1 MRQLYQFLRY
11 VANHEEPATSLALYR
26 ILLCASALYSLAI
39 MNDREVFD
47 IAWVR
52 AKEGGLLPLHSRHWL
67 YTVLGGFNARSV
79 SHVYGMSLL
88 LLTFSLLGFG
98 GRLTILCAQQCYV
111 ALRNI
116 NENASGG
123 YDSLINLG
131 LLVLACSSST
141 STLSLD
147 CRLASGLWSSSK
159 RVSAWPRA
167 VLVFQLLLMYTMTG
181 LQKVGHSWTPMGG
194 YTALHYVLN
203 DPTWLRWDL
212 GTLPWLLDPVLR
224 VSTGIT
230 WHWEQLSLLLLLHW
244 FFRWRVT
251 NSPSWFAR
259 VFERWDLRYP
269 WAAIGAVLHLGI
281 LVFFDVGPF
290 SLVSLA
296 YYVNLW
302 SPAEWQRF
310 YRTLRDRL
318 RSQGSAVETRLT

>member
-1 MRQLYQFLRY
+1 MIRQAYQFLRY
-11 VANHEEPATSLALYR
+11 VANHKEPATSLALFR
-26 ILLCASALYSLAI
+26 VLLCASALYSLAI
-39 MNDREVFD
+39 MSDREVFE

-52 AKEGGLLPLHSRHWL
+52 AKDGGLLPLNSRHWI

-79 SHVYGMSLL
+79 NHVYGMCLL
-88 LLTFSLLGFG
+88 FTTCGLLGFG

-111 ALRNI
+111 ALRNL

-123 YDSLINLG
+123 YDSLISLG
-131 LLVLACSSST
+131 MLVLACSFST

-147 CRLASGLWSSSK
+147 CRLASGRWWSSK
-159 RVSAWPRA
+159 LVSAWPRA

-203 DPTWLRWDL
+203 DPTWLRWEL
-212 GTLPWLLDPVLR
+212 GTLPWLLGPVLR
-224 VSTGIT
+224 VSTAIT

-244 FFRWRVT
+244 FFRWRAPDAR
-251 NSPSWFAR
+251 PSWLSR
-259 VFERWDLRYP
+259 VFVRWDLRYP
-269 WAAIGAVLHLGI
+269 WAAIGVALHAGI
-281 LVFFDVGPF
+281 LLLFDVGPF

-296 YYVNLW
+296 YYVNMW

-310 YRTLRDRL
+310 YRTLRARL
-318 RSQGSAVETRLT
+318 R